1 MADQNVF
8 AADIMDRQFSV
19 ILPDAL
25 RCVPC
30 DGIARK
36 GLSRLRAIPLKVAGL
51 PLFSGVAEAT

>member
-1 MADQNVF
+1 MF